1 MDLHKALYMT
11 EFLKMRQNI
20 GTIEL
25 NPVKDTLRT
34 NLYDEFK
41 PKEVTNE
48 VKEVINEIQDKTIYL
63 LKKEDQPV
71 FFPDIPELIEEEKEV
86 VNEIKNIQ
94 VSENIDMKGGSTLK
108 SITLNPNYVP
118 IDA

>member
-1 MDLHKALYMT
+1 M
-11 EFLKMRQNI
+11 
-20 GTIEL
+20 
-25 NPVKDTLRT
+25 
-34 NLYDEFK
+34 
-41 PKEVTNE
+41 
-48 VKEVINEIQDKTIYL
+48 
-63 LKKEDQPV
+63 